1 LTKFVATHTSEDN
14 QAFAELQEKDQEA
27 FRRRYFWAYDTTPEG
42 EGNNATSTKLLIL
55 PNGKMMSVER
65 RELMD
70 AACAD
75 RPKIGDHRPN
85 QVETWKHRTRNQL
98 MFSPN
103 LAASRDICRI
113 EQEPTAAPLLLKSG
127 TSKSLVSASK
137 RR

>member
-1 LTKFVATHTSEDN
+1 MTVSSLFLLLAWLS
-14 QAFAELQEKDQEA
+14 LQEKDQEA

-65 RELMD
+65 REQMD

-85 QVETWKHRTRNQL
+85 QVRRHRFNGIYRL
-98 MFSPN
+98 EA
-103 LAASRDICRI
+103 L
-113 EQEPTAAPLLLKSG
+113 
-127 TSKSLVSASK
+127 
-137 RR
+137 